1 MNMGVVE
8 VAMVRISTLGI
19 AMMLTG
25 SVVAAQQADDSQ
37 VRARQRIA
45 MMEGTLESA
54 VKIGAENLL
63 RQVRSAVPDP
73 PMLAG
78 YPEVHGFRLDGYG
91 IFFDVGVPMLR
102 LPVTWPLRTLITSDN
117 RDLESVA
124 AELKQL
130 IAQMDARYQPQFA
143 QAVRRLE
150 LRAQAQNPIALRAP
164 GAGTVTASQVAS
176 APPANI
182 DARVLDNPA
191 EGYTREVK
199 ASLIDAMIENSGP
212 LALGPEE
219 WLTVAARDNVPR
231 DPLSPGDTADF
242 STIIFRVKGSDLAA
256 FRAGRM
262 TLEEARQKVDVRE
275 Y

>member
-1 MNMGVVE
+1 
-8 VAMVRISTLGI
+8 MVRISSLGI
-19 AMMLTG
+19 AIMLTG

-102 LPVTWPLRTLITSDN
+102 LPVTWPLRALITSDN
-117 RDLESVA
+117 RDLENVA
-124 AELKQL
+124 SELKQL
-130 IAQMDARYQPQFA
+130 IAQMDPRYQPQFA

-150 LRAQAQNPIALRAP
+150 LRAQAQSPMALRGP
-164 GAGTVTASQVAS
+164 GTVTASQLQVT
-176 APPANI
+176 PPTV

-199 ASLIDAMIENSGP
+199 AALIDAMIENSGP
-212 LALGPEE
+212 LALGTEE

-262 TLEEARQKVDVRE
+262 TLEEARQKVEVRE

>member
-1 MNMGVVE
+1 
-8 VAMVRISTLGI
+8 MVRITTWGI
-19 AMMLTG
+19 ALALVGTAA
-25 SVVAAQQADDSQ
+25 SAQQTDDSQ

-54 VKIGAENLL
+54 VKIGADNLL
-63 RQVRSAVPDP
+63 RQVKAVAPDP

-78 YPEVHGFRLDGYG
+78 YPVVRGFRLDGYG

-102 LPVTWPLRTLITSDN
+102 LPVTWPLRSMINSDN
-117 RDLESVA
+117 RELEVLA
-124 AELKQL
+124 AELKELVRQV
-130 IAQMDARYQPQFA
+130 DVRYQPQFA
-143 QAVRRLE
+143 QVVRRLE
-150 LRAQAQNPIALRAP
+150 MRIQSQGPVTSLRAQSPAVA
-164 GAGTVTASQVAS
+164 ASQVV
-176 APPANI
+176 APPAV

-199 ASLIDAMIENSGP
+199 AALIDAMIENSGP
-212 LALGPEE
+212 LALGLEE

-231 DPLSPGDTADF
+231 DPLAPGDATDF
-242 STIIFRVKGSDLAA
+242 STVIFRVKGSDLAA

-262 TLEEARQKVDVRE
+262 TLEEARQKVEVRE

>member
-1 MNMGVVE
+1 MNLGVME

-25 SVVAAQQADDSQ
+25 SVAAAQQADDSQ

-102 LPVTWPLRTLITSDN
+102 LPVTWPLRALITSDN

-130 IAQMDARYQPQFA
+130 ITQMDARYQPQFA

-150 LRAQAQNPIALRAP
+150 MRAQAQSPIALRAP
-164 GAGTVTASQVAS
+164 GAGAVTANQVTV
-176 APPANI
+176 APPANF
-182 DARVLDNPA
+182 DARVVDNPA

-199 ASLIDAMIENSGP
+199 AALIDAMIENSGP
-212 LALGPEE
+212 LALGAEE

-242 STIIFRVKGSDLAA
+242 STIIFRVKGTDLAA
-256 FRAGRM
+256 FRAGKM
-262 TLEEARQKVDVRE
+262 TLEEARQKVEVRE

>member
-1 MNMGVVE
+1 
-8 VAMVRISTLGI
+8 MVRITTFGVAVVLAGT
-19 AMMLTG
+19 A
-25 SVVAAQQADDSQ
+25 VAAQQTDDSH

-54 VKIGAENLL
+54 VKIGADNLL
-63 RQVRSAVPDP
+63 RQMKAVVPDP

-78 YPEVHGFRLDGYG
+78 APEVHGFRLDGYG

-102 LPVTWPLRTLITSDN
+102 LPVTWPLRYMINSDN
-117 RDLESVA
+117 RDLEVLA

-130 IAQMDARYQPQFA
+130 ITQMDVRYQPQFA

-150 LRAQAQNPIALRAP
+150 ARAQASAIGMPSTI
-164 GAGTVTASQVAS
+164 TASQVGV
-176 APPANI
+176 APPVAAAT
-182 DARVLDNPA
+182 ARVIDNPA

-199 ASLIDAMIENSGP
+199 AALIDAMIENSGP
-212 LALGPEE
+212 LGLGADE

-231 DPLSPGDTADF
+231 DPLAPGDMADF
-242 STIIFRVKGSDLAA
+242 STIIFRVKSSDLAA
-256 FRAGRM
+256 FRAGRL
-262 TLEEARQKVDVRE
+262 TLEEARQKIEVRE

>member
-1 MNMGVVE
+1 
-8 VAMVRISTLGI
+8 MVRISTLGI
-19 AMMLTG
+19 AVMLAG
-25 SVVAAQQADDSQ
+25 AAVIAQQADDSQ

-63 RQVRSAVPDP
+63 RQVRSATPDP

-102 LPVTWPLRTLITSDN
+102 LPVTWPLRALITNDN

-130 IAQMDARYQPQFA
+130 ITQMDARYQPQFA

-150 LRAQAQNPIALRAP
+150 MRAQAQSGIALRGP
-164 GAGTVTASQVAS
+164 GTTVTASQVAVS
-176 APPANI
+176 PPANV

-199 ASLIDAMIENSGP
+199 AALIDAMIENSGP
-212 LALGPEE
+212 LALGPDE

-256 FRAGRM
+256 FRSGRV
-262 TLEEARQKVDVRE
+262 TLDEARQKVEVRE

>member
-1 MNMGVVE
+1 M
-8 VAMVRISTLGI
+8 AMLLAATAAG
-19 AMMLTG
+19 
-25 SVVAAQQADDSQ
+25 AQQVDEQ

-54 VKIGAENLL
+54 VKIGADNLL
-63 RQVRSAVPDP
+63 RQVKAVAPDP
-73 PMLAG
+73 PMLTG
-78 YPEVHGFRLDGYG
+78 FPEVHGFRLDGYG

-102 LPVTWPLRTLITSDN
+102 LPLTWPLRYMINSDN
-117 RDLESVA
+117 RDLEILT

-130 IAQMDARYQPQFA
+130 VAQMDVRYQPQLA
-143 QAVRRLE
+143 QVVRRLE
-150 LRAQAQNPIALRAP
+150 TRVQAQSPIAAVRGP
-164 GAGTVTASQVAS
+164 GTVTANQVEV
-176 APPANI
+176 APPNVDSKI
-182 DARVLDNPA
+182 LENPA

-199 ASLIDAMIENSGP
+199 AALIDAMIEHSGP
-212 LALGPEE
+212 LGMGPDE

-231 DPLSPGDTADF
+231 DPLIPGDATDF

-262 TLEEARQKVDVRE
+262 TLDEARQKVEVRE

>member
-1 MNMGVVE
+1 
-8 VAMVRISTLGI
+8 MVRIMTLGM
-19 AMMLTG
+19 AVMLAGTA
-25 SVVAAQQADDSQ
+25 VAAQQADDSQ

-78 YPEVHGFRLDGYG
+78 TPRYGFRLDGYG

-102 LPVTWPLRTLITSDN
+102 LPVTWPLRALITSDN
-117 RDLESVA
+117 RDLGGVA

-150 LRAQAQNPIALRAP
+150 MRAQAQNPIALRAP
-164 GAGTVTASQVAS
+164 GAGTVAASQVAV
-176 APPANI
+176 APPANV

-191 EGYTREVK
+191 EGARGQVGAHRRDDREQR
-199 ASLIDAMIENSGP
+199 P
-212 LALGPEE
+212 LALGTDE

-231 DPLSPGDTADF
+231 DPLSPGDMADF
-242 STIIFRVKGSDLAA
+242 STIIFRVKGSDLAG

-262 TLEEARQKVDVRE
+262 TLEEARQKVEVRE

>member
-1 MNMGVVE
+1 
-8 VAMVRISTLGI
+8 MVKMSSLGI
-19 AMMLTG
+19 AIMLTG

-63 RQVRSAVPDP
+63 RQVRSVVPDP

-102 LPVTWPLRTLITSDN
+102 LPVTWPLRTLMTSDT

-150 LRAQAQNPIALRAP
+150 LRAQAQNPIAARAP
-164 GAGTVTASQVAS
+164 SAGTVAANQVAV
-176 APPANI
+176 APAVSI
-182 DARVLDNPA
+182 DSRVLDNPA

-199 ASLIDAMIENSGP
+199 AALIDAMIENSGP
-212 LALGPEE
+212 LALGTEE

-231 DPLSPGDTADF
+231 DPLSPGDTSDF

-262 TLEEARQKVDVRE
+262 TLEEARQKVEVRE

>member
-1 MNMGVVE
+1 
-8 VAMVRISTLGI
+8 
-19 AMMLTG
+19 MMLTG

-124 AELKQL
+124 SELKQL
-130 IAQMDARYQPQFA
+130 VAQMDPRYQPQFA
-143 QAVRRLE
+143 QVVRRLE
-150 LRAQAQNPIALRAP
+150 LRAQAQSPLRSP
-164 GAGTVTASQVAS
+164 GAGTVAASQVAV
-176 APPANI
+176 APPPNV

-199 ASLIDAMIENSGP
+199 AALIDAMIENSGP
-212 LALGPEE
+212 LALGAEE

-231 DPLSPGDTADF
+231 DPLSPGDTTDF

-256 FRAGRM
+256 FRGGRM

>member
-1 MNMGVVE
+1 
-8 VAMVRISTLGI
+8 MVRIMTLGM
-19 AMMLTG
+19 AVMLAGTA
-25 SVVAAQQADDSQ
+25 VAAQQADDSQ

-102 LPVTWPLRTLITSDN
+102 LPVTWPLRALISSDN

-130 IAQMDARYQPQFA
+130 IAQMDVRYQPQFA

-150 LRAQAQNPIALRAP
+150 MRAQAQNPSALRTP
-164 GAGTVTASQVAS
+164 GAGTVAASQVAV
-176 APPANI
+176 APPPATV

-199 ASLIDAMIENSGP
+199 SALIDAMIENSGP
-212 LALGPEE
+212 LALGTDE
-219 WLTVAARDNVPR
+219 WLIVAARDNVPR
-231 DPLSPGDTADF
+231 DPLSPGDMADF
-242 STIIFRVKGSDLAA
+242 STIIFRVKGSDLAG
-256 FRAGRM
+256 FRAGRV
-262 TLEEARQKVDVRE
+262 TLEEARQKVEVRE